1 MNTISPLL
9 VQRIYR
15 LALTATGNHRFAQT
29 TSIQLFSQTNFA
41 SHDLETAVLVQL
53 FAQLA
58 KLDRNTWKLRKPAQS
73 QPNKQANQ
81 QLESMFKVLRK
92 ASPQARFMLALYSL
106 WGMQANEIRRVLGV
120 TLDEFHTLRVDLALA
135 SGLVSSENE
144 RSQLER
150 LARFILNELG
160 ETEQMAQRAELL
172 NSAHA
177 RSLRHALIANDEQ
190 LSKVLT
196 AIFDDATPP
205 DLLAQIE
212 QAKQE
217 PIAKRQLGRGLL
229 FNLVVVLIVGGL
241 IGLLLVWPE
250 THSEAKSERPVGN
263 NAPTIDLRSMIEASL
278 RRFETPVIDQG
289 LLHERYNITIENNT
303 WQIERWYDFDNPQR
317 FAFTLQANQEP
328 GEFYTV
334 KGDGNGGL
342 EINSLQGRLG
352 VELKPELLAQISPIL
367 MQQPNPY
374 IAQFS
379 QTPALEQFFLKQ
391 ALENHAYSLGT
402 SRFLSRPVTIIA
414 YTSRYFLHHGIVH
427 PDWDYDHAQVLLTLD
442 NQTFSLLQAQVLLD
456 GQAGSTIITPWRAE
470 HLSFNDQADPE
481 LFTITGE
488 RNDELLSPRIVFG
501 DYAQQSKSLS
511 LRSAL
516 ERSNT
521 TIYLPRTLID
531 ESLWARM
538 LYQEEAEGEVFSVL
552 IEDGQRLSILTTLPR
567 AWSEPKADVEIKQ
580 VGSFSYTTT
589 VRESLTQVDLLDQST
604 GQNFG
609 LVIFD
614 NLTPRNE
621 IEKQIEEI
629 VASLEPLTLDNIDQ
643 FQPRFIKP

>member
-29 TSIQLFSQTNFA
+29 TSIRLFSQTNFA

-196 AIFDDATPP
+196 AIFDDAMPP

-212 QAKQE
+212 RAKQE

-456 GQAGSTIITPWRAE
+456 GQAGSTIISPWRAE

-488 RNDELLSPRIVFG
+488 RNDKLLSPRIVFG

-538 LYQEEAEGEVFSVL
+538 LYQEKAEGDVFSVL
-552 IEDGQRLSILTTLPR
+552 IEDEQRLSILTTLPR

-643 FQPRFIKP
+643 FQPRFIEP

>member
-1 MNTISPLL
+1 LNTISPLL

>member
-212 QAKQE
+212 QAKQK

>member
-1 MNTISPLL
+1 LNTISPLL

-538 LYQEEAEGEVFSVL
+538 LYQEKAEGDVFSVL

-643 FQPRFIKP
+643 FQPTFIEP